1 MGKIEALQK
10 SIDQIADKVRHLRYI
25 LILLMSSIIGLIF
38 GISQKNIAENALT
51 NTLLIFGTMIFV
63 LIGIMIKKEEDKRN
77 KLIIELEITKD

>member
-38 GISQKNIAENALT
+38 GISQKTIAENALT
-51 NTLLIFGTMIFV
+51 NTLLIIGTFIFV
-63 LIGIMIKKEEDKRN
+63 LIGVMIKKEEDERK
-77 KLIIELEITKD
+77 KLIKELETTKD